1 MRPFA
6 VAVRFV
12 LHAGQSAEFEPLIR
26 QQAAQSLAE
35 PGCLVFEIWQDPTRA
50 DEIFLWE
57 VYESPEAFETHLK
70 SDHFQRFDASVG
82 GLVRTKSVETWNT
95 ALSFD
100 RPESSETPDSDR
112 SLS

>member
-1 MRPFA
+1 MSPFA

-12 LHAGQSAEFEPLIR
+12 LHAGQSAGFEPLIR

-35 PGCLVFEIWQDPTRA
+35 PGCLVFEIWHDTSSA

-70 SDHFQRFDASVG
+70 SDHFQRFDASVEG
-82 GLVRTKSVETWNT
+82 FVRTKSVETWNT

-100 RPESSETPDSDR
+100 RPESRGTPGTDQ